1 MMKEEVINVLDYIA
15 LGFTVVGVLGL
26 MGCSWALGVY
36 QGSHYT
42 AKRIADVMEKQ

>member
-1 MMKEEVINVLDYIA
+1 MVGIEGLKMVDLLA
-15 LGFTVVGVLGL
+15 LAFTVVGVLVL
-26 MGCSWALGVY
+26 MAASWALGVY

>member
-1 MMKEEVINVLDYIA
+1 MMKEEVINMVDYIA
-15 LGFTVVGVLGL
+15 FGFTVVGVLAL
-26 MGCSWALGVY
+26 MAASWALGVY